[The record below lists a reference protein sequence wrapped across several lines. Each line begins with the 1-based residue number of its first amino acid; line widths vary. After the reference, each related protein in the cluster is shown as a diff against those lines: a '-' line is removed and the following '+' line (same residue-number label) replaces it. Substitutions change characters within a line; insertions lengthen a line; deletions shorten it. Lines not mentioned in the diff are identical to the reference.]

1 MKYLLALVAIFTAP
15 ATALASLDTQNT
27 TYAPAS
33 GSSSADDLPA
43 LPPQPAGES
52 LSSFLD
58 QLFPSNTTG
67 NSSTET
73 NSTGA
78 KHKRDT
84 TLVTPV
90 TVAPVGP
97 YIDSYGLHQSFW
109 DEETDSGTVSYNIS
123 VDFSSC
129 STGIKLDTDIGIYT
143 FTNGT
148 TNNDTN
154 FRDMVSDMYS
164 LRHSRQSPNPNYAR
178 HTADVAQLAMDEA
191 MQVLN
196 NGLICPNQSNTAL
209 APVLDRTEL
218 RHLLANKHS
227 YWTTVILSSLGG
239 ASMGAMIAAVAD
251 QVFLGNVSAENV
263 VQTAIVI
270 GCVVLIGG
278 ILSRCDQTG
287 RLDRA
292 EVVAQR
298 ARELVPQGREAIVQ
312 NTYIAWARRQI
323 ARLAR
328 QQAQV
333 AMVQM
338 EIAASSAGGSGAGS
352 VAGSVQTTPHG
363 PGSPGSPGT
372 PGSCLSELEAGQAAS
387 AVELMHDVAL
397 DLETIQEAVEQMGP
411 RGEQGACPA

>member
-1 MKYLLALVAIFTAP
+1 MKYLLALIAIFTSL
-15 ATALASLDTQNT
+15 ATALANLDTQNT

-33 GSSSADDLPA
+33 GSLSADALPA
-43 LPPQPAGES
+43 LPPQPVGES
-52 LSSFLD
+52 LSSYLD

-67 NSSTET
+67 SSSTQT

-90 TVAPVGP
+90 TVGP
-97 YIDSYGLHQSFW
+97 FLDSYGLHQSFW

-129 STGIKLDTDIGIYT
+129 NTGLKLNTDIGIYT

-148 TNNDTN
+148 TNNNTN
-154 FRDMVSDMYS
+154 LRDMVSDLYS
-164 LRHSRQSPNPNYAR
+164 LRHSRQSPNRNYAR

-191 MQVLN
+191 MQVMN
-196 NGLICPNQSNTAL
+196 NGLICPNQSNTAS
-209 APVLDRTEL
+209 ATVQDRTEL

-239 ASMGAMIAAVAD
+239 ASMGAAIAAIAD

-292 EVVAQR
+292 EVVANR
-298 ARELVPQGREAIVQ
+298 ARELVPQGREAITQ
-312 NTYIAWARRQI
+312 NAYVAWARKQI

-328 QQAQV
+328 QQAEV
-333 AMVQM
+333 AMVQA
-338 EIAASSAGGSGAGS
+338 EIAASSADGSAAGS
-352 VAGSVQTTPHG
+352 SVQTTPHA
-363 PGSPGSPGT
+363 PGSPGS

-397 DLETIQEAVEQMGP
+397 DLETIEEAVEQMGP
-411 RGEQGACPA
+411 RDEQGACSSV